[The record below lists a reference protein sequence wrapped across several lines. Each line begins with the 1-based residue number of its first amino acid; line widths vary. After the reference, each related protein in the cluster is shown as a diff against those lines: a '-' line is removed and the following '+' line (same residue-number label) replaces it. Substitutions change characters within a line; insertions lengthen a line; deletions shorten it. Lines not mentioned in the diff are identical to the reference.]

1 MKTRICAAGLTLLC
15 LLTLSGCANVRPLPE
30 VQLTV

>member
-1 MKTRICAAGLTLLC
+1 MKTRICAAGLVLLC
-15 LLTLSGCANVRPLPE
+15 LLTLSGCANVQPSPE